1 MNTPC
6 PCGSGQELDMCCG
19 PIIANDSAP
28 TAEALMRSRYTAFT
42 IGDMDYLEKTNTD
55 RIADEFNRVDIETS
69 LPDTEWLG
77 LEVHGTQQGQEE
89 DATGIVKF
97 SVRYRIKGRSFN
109 QFETAGFIR
118 EGGKWRYDKG
128 DIELEKKQPNQVVK
142 IGRNDPCPCGSG
154 QKYKKCC
161 GK

>member
-1 MNTPC
+1 
-6 PCGSGQELDMCCG
+6 
-19 PIIANDSAP
+19 
-28 TAEALMRSRYTAFT
+28 MRSRYTAFT

-77 LEVHGTQQGQEE
+77 LEVHDTQQGQEE